1 MGTDLT
7 NEKESDFE
15 KDFQNENFKYGI
27 ISKKCKEKSNDDNYI
42 ISPNIK
48 ISEGEIDIDFSLFG
62 VFDGHNGNYVS
73 KYLSQNINKFFEN
86 ALKKI
91 NKKNYKPELEKLF
104 TEIDKSIKEEQ
115 IKENNND
122 DINNIDIVNI
132 EVKESDKEFFKNS
145 IKNSSDIPDEFK
157 EIDDN
162 ELEDLLLFKNLF
174 DYKNNFIQNTNNLNY
189 IGSSA
194 SLVLINSDKIIT
206 MDLGITKCF
215 LLDKDGNILNLNDK
229 EEEQND
235 ENEKKEND
243 KIIIEHTFNNIE
255 EKKRIKNFN
264 KEIDYES
271 LKLNNYIPASRSF
284 GFFKYKSNE
293 LLNEN
298 NQIISCIPNIEIF
311 DTKNVDFIFLITG
324 LGDGP
329 NLLKKL
335 TKKINSL
342 NQEQNE
348 EIKYTKLIEELFLS
362 DVKKEKEKE
371 KEKTKSK
378 KGKDKLKEKIHEEIN
393 EQSDKNQSN
402 LYLGKNDIDE
412 ENILLDELDN
422 EYYKDIIELN
432 KQKIIL
438 NKNTTCILIKIFKNK
453 EVKKE
458 ENKEENKEKV
468 KENEI
473 KEEVKE
479 EKKEKEIKEEVKEK
493 NEEKKSEENNNN
505 LNEDKREDKSE
516 NKINENN

>member
-1 MGTDLT
+1 
-7 NEKESDFE
+7 
-15 KDFQNENFKYGI
+15 
-27 ISKKCKEKSNDDNYI
+27 
-42 ISPNIK
+42 
-48 ISEGEIDIDFSLFG
+48 
-62 VFDGHNGNYVS
+62 
-73 KYLSQNINKFFEN
+73 
-86 ALKKI
+86 
-91 NKKNYKPELEKLF
+91 
-104 TEIDKSIKEEQ
+104 
-115 IKENNND
+115 
-122 DINNIDIVNI
+122 
-132 EVKESDKEFFKNS
+132 
-145 IKNSSDIPDEFK
+145 
-157 EIDDN
+157 
-162 ELEDLLLFKNLF
+162 
-174 DYKNNFIQNTNNLNY
+174 
-189 IGSSA
+189 
-194 SLVLINSDKIIT
+194 

-215 LLDKDGNILNLNDK
+215 LLDKDGNILNLHDK

-371 KEKTKSK
+371 K
-378 KGKDKLKEKIHEEIN
+378 
-393 EQSDKNQSN
+393 
-402 LYLGKNDIDE
+402 
-412 ENILLDELDN
+412 
-422 EYYKDIIELN
+422 
-432 KQKIIL
+432 
-438 NKNTTCILIKIFKNK
+438 
-453 EVKKE
+453 
-458 ENKEENKEKV
+458 
-468 KENEI
+468 
-473 KEEVKE
+473 
-479 EKKEKEIKEEVKEK
+479 
-493 NEEKKSEENNNN
+493 
-505 LNEDKREDKSE
+505 KRER
-516 NKINENN
+516 